1 MIMAKT
7 SQNSIIMSQTHIT
20 SQTAPWLPAST
31 PPGFNK
37 KLRDIARC
45 ILLLLV
51 TASILQEMHLW
62 AACFSATA
70 ILLLKDGRASSIKNM
85 KWMVLSIMSFVASLL
100 SWSMR
105 LGSNIVDEEKAYTL
119 KISLLLMGKFIQ
131 TIWGITLGFFL
142 LSAATASFLKIC
154 ILYLPSPT

>member
-1 MIMAKT
+1 
-7 SQNSIIMSQTHIT
+7 
-20 SQTAPWLPAST
+20 
-31 PPGFNK
+31 
-37 KLRDIARC
+37 
-45 ILLLLV
+45 
-51 TASILQEMHLW
+51 MHLW
-62 AACFSATA
+62 AACFSAAA

-119 KISLLLMGKFIQ
+119 KISLWLMGKFTQ

-142 LSAATASFLKIC
+142 FFAATARL
-154 ILYLPSPT
+154 